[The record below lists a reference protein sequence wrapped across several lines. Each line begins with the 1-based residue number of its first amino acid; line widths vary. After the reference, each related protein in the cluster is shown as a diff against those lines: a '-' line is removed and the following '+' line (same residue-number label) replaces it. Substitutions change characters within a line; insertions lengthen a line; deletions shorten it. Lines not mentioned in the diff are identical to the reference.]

1 MNSANLSLAVTFL
14 AGRYHGEEWPP
25 SSARLFQALVAG
37 VMSCGYRKHL
47 AMVEP
52 ALRWLE
58 LQPPPRISS
67 SAAQERA
74 KYKIAVPNNDTDVIA
89 LEWLHGRPANVA
101 TIKTM
106 KEIPPKE
113 LQPDGPHV
121 QYVWSV
127 DAAEGAKMAEP
138 LRIAAHCLHTLGW
151 GVDMAFADIGTSA
164 DLPDLYEP
172 SHSGQPLAVAMPG
185 TLDDL
190 FRTYDRFT
198 KRALGMGADTYTR
211 PTMLRMQNYK
221 LAGDVIRPCARFML
235 MKPDIDQTL
244 AVAWEDCMKVAGWLR
259 HAAAESLKTEECP
272 AGFIEQYVQG
282 HTAEQ
287 DENQRL
293 SYVPVPTISKYNDGL
308 IRRALI
314 LAPPGG
320 SDEVVRLLE
329 RKMTGLLLDGS
340 NGKECCLAPAP
351 KADYIFDRYLPPNGA
366 TVWRSVTPVVLHGFN
381 ATGNGRISVRKTE
394 QLLLRAFEMAGYS
407 EQTIEELAF
416 QTGPWW
422 PGTKHSSAMRLP
434 QHLRRFPRVHVQ
446 VRFKRAM
453 HGAVL
458 AGIGRHYGIGLFA
471 QTS

>member
-1 MNSANLSLAVTFL
+1 ML
-14 AGRYHGEEWPP
+14 
-25 SSARLFQALVAG
+25 
-37 VMSCGYRKHL
+37 CGYRKY
-47 AMVEP
+47 AGTVEQ

-58 LQPPPRISS
+58 IQSPPLV
-67 SAAQERA
+67 RA
-74 KYKIAVPNNDTDVIA
+74 CPAVKRESYQIPARDNDMDVIA
-89 LEWLHGRPANVA
+89 KDWLRGGVG
-101 TIKTM
+101 
-106 KEIPPKE
+106 EISKIRKLKPIHPKE
-113 LQPDGPHV
+113 LRPEGPHV
-121 QYVWSV
+121 EYVWEV
-127 DAAEGAKMAEP
+127 DSSEGAQMAEP
-138 LRIAAHCLHTLGW
+138 LRIAARCLHTLGW
-151 GVDMAFADIGTSA
+151 GVDMAFADVGDSA

-172 SHSGQPLAVAMPG
+172 SHAGQPLAVTMPG

-190 FRTYDRFT
+190 YRTYDRFT
-198 KRALGMGADTYTR
+198 KRAVGTGADTYTR
-211 PTMLRMQNYK
+211 PTMLRMQNYR

-259 HAAAESLKTEECP
+259 HAAAESLKKEECP
-272 AGFIEQYVQG
+272 AGFIEAYVQG

-293 SYVPVPTISKYNDGL
+293 SYVPLPTIYKNNDGM

-320 SDEVVRLLE
+320 EDDTVRLLQ
-329 RKMTGLLLDGS
+329 RKLTGSILEGS

-351 KADYIFDRYLPPNGA
+351 KNDYIFGCYLPFNGA
-366 TVWRSVTPVVLHGFN
+366 KVWRSVTPVVLHGFN
-381 ATGNGRISVRKTE
+381 TTGTGRISLKKTE

-422 PGTKHSSAMRLP
+422 PGTKHSSAMRVP
-434 QHLRRFPRVHVQ
+434 QHLRRFPRLHVQ
-446 VRFKRAM
+446 VRFKSAM

-471 QTS
+471 QMA